1 MGLLAKFLNS
11 YRVSHTDLKITS
23 KDPVLVWVS
32 YHKVSDLSEKGNQI
46 LLFLRRLRTQDDFS
60 LCL

>member
-1 MGLLAKFLNS
+1 MLA
-11 YRVSHTDLKITS
+11 HTELKITS

-32 YHKVSDLSEKGNQI
+32 YRLSEKGNQI